1 MRKKKIIILGV
12 TGSIGK
18 TTLNV
23 IRENSSKFEISAVSA
38 HKNKDELLRISNEFN
53 IPVLALSGIESL
65 DSEIDYSGSSGI
77 LRMIENT
84 EADIVVNG
92 IAESAGLLP
101 SVASLRSGK
110 DLALANKE
118 TIVMA
123 GKLIMALAKR
133 LDKKIIPVDS
143 EHSAIF
149 HLLENRNS
157 DSIREIIL
165 TASGGPFRELPLS
178 QFRNISLEAA
188 LKHPTWSMGPKIT
201 IDSAT
206 MANKGLEVIEAHK
219 LFSIPSS
226 RIKVLIHPE
235 SRVHSLIR
243 TKDASMYAQISYPDM
258 KIPIGNALF
267 YPELITSSFGDLDL
281 SDQRL
286 TFFKADYERYPLLK
300 TAYETVEHGN
310 AYPLAYNAANEIAVE
325 SFIDNKIHFTDI
337 PGIVS
342 NMLENDW
349 SVEPGSF
356 EEIVEIDQLVKKITV
371 NYIDKKI
378 RK

>member
-281 SDQRL
+281 TDQRL

>member
-1 MRKKKIIILGV
+1 
-12 TGSIGK
+12 
-18 TTLNV
+18 
-23 IRENSSKFEISAVSA
+23 
-38 HKNKDELLRISNEFN
+38 
-53 IPVLALSGIESL
+53 
-65 DSEIDYSGSSGI
+65 
-77 LRMIENT
+77 
-84 EADIVVNG
+84 
-92 IAESAGLLP
+92 
-101 SVASLRSGK
+101 
-110 DLALANKE
+110 
-118 TIVMA
+118 
-123 GKLIMALAKR
+123 
-133 LDKKIIPVDS
+133 
-143 EHSAIF
+143 
-149 HLLENRNS
+149 
-157 DSIREIIL
+157 
-165 TASGGPFRELPLS
+165 
-178 QFRNISLEAA
+178 
-188 LKHPTWSMGPKIT
+188 MGPKIT

-281 SDQRL
+281 TDQSL